1 MFQHCKCI
9 VAYAI
14 KSINCTIKAEKFL
27 LPYIADDVILRS
39 FDDAFSDSLLK

>member
-1 MFQHCKCI
+1 VFQHCKYI

-14 KSINCTIKAEKFL
+14 KSINCTIKADKFL
-27 LPYIADDVILRS
+27 LPYIADDVS